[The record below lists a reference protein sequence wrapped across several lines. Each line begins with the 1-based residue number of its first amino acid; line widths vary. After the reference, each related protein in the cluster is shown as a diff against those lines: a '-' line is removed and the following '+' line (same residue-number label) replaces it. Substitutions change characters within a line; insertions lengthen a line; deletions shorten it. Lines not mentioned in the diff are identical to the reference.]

1 LSHSYLKTNT
11 LPRQAR
17 DKHGRNSKK
26 DRFSS
31 GGTDPARLSRHAER
45 LRQEGRCLAAA
56 AGYSM
61 ALAAGHT
68 APGWC
73 LNQHGTCLGT
83 AGLLGTKR
91 VVTALCLLL
100 NESRLR

>member
-1 LSHSYLKTNT
+1 
-11 LPRQAR
+11 
-17 DKHGRNSKK
+17 
-26 DRFSS
+26 
-31 GGTDPARLSRHAER
+31 
-45 LRQEGRCLAAA
+45 
-56 AGYSM
+56 M

-100 NESRLR
+100 NESQALGQETVDALLADQDRLAEVLTYHIVAVRGSSHQ